1 MSGFRSRLLDKMI
14 RIYGFEHPLVIQF
27 AVSCECY
34 TSADLAPM
42 WDNILENI
50 VKCHEKHL
58 YRGEE
63 DDEK

>member
-1 MSGFRSRLLDKMI
+1 MTGFRSRLLDKMI

-27 AVSCECY
+27 AISCESY
-34 TSADLAPM
+34 TSAELAPL

-50 VKCHEKHL
+50 VKCHERHP

-63 DDEK
+63 DDD